1 MQVSTESEI
10 PLWVVLYLYIRT
22 PRNKYM
28 YDAEYLDRLIK
39 WLEPIRLPTYII
51 KGNFALKPLHFITIP
66 NLQRYLANRLNTNV
80 ETIHYCLKYHVY
92 PRLGDSYEF

>member
-1 MQVSTESEI
+1 MQISTESEI

-39 WLEPIRLPTYII
+39 WLEPIKIAPLIVS
-51 KGNFALKPLHFITIP
+51 LKPLHFITIP